1 MSYLRRD
8 ARIEGSVSRIALLF
22 GSSDSM
28 QGRSRSVVFGPLPTR
43 PHDAIRTA
51 LRRMHPKRRPFTNRM
66 RIILRRRM
74 EGLEPLSSD
83 FETESKTE
91 TEEKLSLEATTST
104 TLPSS
109 SMQEQ
114 EQDLQADA
122 PPLKLEDVIPPP
134 TQASSSRNKKKR
146 NKKKKKL
153 VSKTTPPPN

>member
-1 MSYLRRD
+1 MSYLRRN

-22 GSSDSM
+22 GSSDKM

-83 FETESKTE
+83 FETETE
-91 TEEKLSLEATTST
+91 TEVVILSS
-104 TLPSS
+104 
-109 SMQEQ
+109 QN
-114 EQDLQADA
+114 
-122 PPLKLEDVIPPP
+122 PLYIYIFL
-134 TQASSSRNKKKR
+134 
-146 NKKKKKL
+146 
-153 VSKTTPPPN
+153 